1 MAGKNLEVRLN
12 VIYKNE
18 NKHIK
23 EIDKLEGEVEE
34 YQNLSRMFLTNLFNE
49 DDFKQY
55 LRDKYGEDLNID
67 VIVDNIINSVE
78 VQIIERIKPIPKI
91 SDIIYGV

>member
-1 MAGKNLEVRLN
+1 
-12 VIYKNE
+12 
-18 NKHIK
+18 
-23 EIDKLEGEVEE
+23 
-34 YQNLSRMFLTNLFNE
+34 MFLTNLFNE

-55 LRDKYGEDLNID
+55 LCDKYGEDLNID

>member
-12 VIYKNE
+12 VIYKNK